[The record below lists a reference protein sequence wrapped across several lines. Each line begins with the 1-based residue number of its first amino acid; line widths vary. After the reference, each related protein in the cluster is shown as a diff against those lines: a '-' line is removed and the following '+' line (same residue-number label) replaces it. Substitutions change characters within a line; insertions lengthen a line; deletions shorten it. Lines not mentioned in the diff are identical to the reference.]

1 MARAMSELEQQPAHG
16 MLDRAFL
23 DAQKARLIT
32 LRDELTAAADAAG
45 HEELSVQLEAGDEA
59 RDDADSAEGMA
70 IQEND
75 EALFH
80 RNVDRLAQVLKALQ
94 RMEQG
99 KYGVSERSGAPI
111 PKARLSAVPE
121 ATLTVEEELEG

>member
-1 MARAMSELEQQPAHG
+1 MARLMSELEQESAHG
-16 MLDRAFL
+16 MLDPAFL
-23 DAQKARLIT
+23 DAQKARLIA
-32 LRDELTAAADAAG
+32 LRDELAAADAAG

-94 RMEQG
+94 LMEQG
-99 KYGVSERSGAPI
+99 KYGFSERSGAPI
-111 PKARLSAVPE
+111 PKARLVAVPE